1 MQYIKMLLLLSISM
15 YSYSYSGE
23 AAMQPPTIEYNY
35 CNHTGTSCSRTEV
48 EYAYDNGQKV
58 AISGGINEDSREQ
71 LINLDHYYRS
81 QCNKELGILITDERT
96 KELTARFRECL
107 IRKLDFAIQN
117 RNKENLDYLKKTKEI
132 FK

>member
-1 MQYIKMLLLLSISM
+1 M
-15 YSYSYSGE
+15 YSYSGE
-23 AAMQPPTIEYNY
+23 TAMQSPTIEYNY
-35 CNHTGTSCSRTEV
+35 CNDAGTSCSSTAV
-48 EYAYDNGQKV
+48 EYFYDNGQKI
-58 AISGGINEDSREQ
+58 AISVGVDESSRDQ
-71 LINLDHYYRS
+71 LLNLDHYYRT

-96 KELTARFRECL
+96 KELTDRFGECL